1 MSWLPPTVAAVVGV
15 GLFAAT
21 LLWLRD
27 LGAPA
32 PLARFVAFLAGLSTM
47 LLIIYAYKT
56 T

>member
-1 MSWLPPTVAAVVGV
+1 MTTLPFVIAAVAGV

-32 PLARFVAFLAGLSTM
+32 LLARFVAFLAGLTTM